1 MLQRAWLC
9 VAFLIPS
16 AFPECVADGAAK
28 LALEE
33 DSQMPAAG
41 TAERVAALEKA
52 LRADPANYFL
62 LDRLRSI
69 LDEDATRA
77 ALIERLAALQARYP
91 ESPAVAVVYAA
102 ALRTKDAAKALAIL
116 ESVEKSHPE
125 FPFSHLKLVP
135 VFSWGKF
142 QNKARLD
149 KELDAFLNACPAPE
163 SGYAYRMVVSQGTQE
178 QIARHAKLLR
188 ARLEADKAAGN
199 QQLYSVLWDL
209 EFKAVPPAD
218 HGAVRERIARDL
230 ARLETSPS
238 RDKLDCLTLLRDGY
252 RRMGDQAACD
262 RIDERILKNHP
273 GSTDAEAVVTGR
285 WQKEHPF
292 PENRDKAALQGWYR
306 AQAAAAHEWR
316 EKWPTDNMLFG
327 AEFTAVAA
335 LEDTKGEELQKL
347 AEAYIAHYR
356 EHGDWWGALPME
368 FDVADALLRK
378 KLTNPAI
385 PDWIE
390 EGYRREAKRSSAML
404 ERERENLTE
413 ERRAMADVQMSKLR
427 IARARILLDYYDAIG
442 QPVKSRLI
450 EDSISGENPPE
461 MLKAALYEVRAK
473 AAEMD
478 KRKLD
483 ALVLYRA
490 ADDLQ
495 PGQEAAHKQE
505 LRAKMDRLWN
515 ELGGSASV
523 RSIFAGSKL
532 KEVNTMQWEKP
543 KGALPA
549 FSLPDLEG
557 KTWKPTDFAGR
568 ATLINVWAT
577 WCGPCRAE
585 HPAFQK
591 LYDKLKDRKDVAVL
605 SVSADDSVGLV
616 APYMKEHG
624 YTFPVLVGLD
634 LRDTAGIDPAIPQNW
649 FVSPAGKLEVVQ
661 TGYDASPDWE
671 RAITGKIEELLKS
684 K

>member
-1 MLQRAWLC
+1 MLQRALLC
-9 VAFLIPS
+9 AALLIPS

-28 LALEE
+28 LALEA
-33 DSQMPAAG
+33 DSQMPAAR
-41 TAERVAALEKA
+41 TAERVAALERA
-52 LRADPANYFL
+52 LRGDPTNYFL

-69 LDEDATRA
+69 LDEDASRA

-91 ESPAVAVVYAA
+91 ESPAVGVVYAD
-102 ALRTKDAAKALAIL
+102 ALRSKDAGKALAIL

-125 FPFSHLKLVP
+125 FPFSHLKLVG

-142 QNKARLD
+142 QNKARLGE
-149 KELDAFLNACPAPE
+149 ELDALLKACPAFDSVSP
-163 SGYAYRMVVSQGTQE
+163 YRVMVAQGTPE

-188 ARLEADKAAGN
+188 ARLDAEKAAGN
-199 QQLYSVLWDL
+199 QELYSVLWDL
-209 EFKAVPPAD
+209 EFKAVPPAE
-218 HGAVRERIARDL
+218 HGAVRERIAGDL
-230 ARLETSPS
+230 ARLEASPN
-238 RDKLDCLTLLRDGY
+238 RDKLDSLTLLRDGY
-252 RRMGDQAACD
+252 KRMGDQAACD
-262 RIDERILKNHP
+262 RIDERILKYHP
-273 GSTDAEAVVTGR
+273 DSTDAEALVTGR
-285 WQKEHPF
+285 WQKEHPS
-292 PENRDKAALQGWYR
+292 PEAGDKAAQQGWCR

-316 EKWPTDNMLFG
+316 ERWPTDNLLFR

-335 LEDTKGEELQKL
+335 LDDTKAEELQKL
-347 AEAYIAHYR
+347 AEAYIADYR
-356 EHGDWWGALPME
+356 EHGNWLSALPME
-368 FDVADALLRK
+368 FEVAETLLRK
-378 KLTNPAI
+378 KLAHPAI

-390 EGYRREAKRSSAML
+390 EGCRREANSSNSLLGQA
-404 ERERENLTE
+404 RENLTE
-413 ERRAMADVQMSKLR
+413 EMKARADAQMSDLQ

-442 QPVKSRLI
+442 QPAKSRSI
-450 EDSISGENPPE
+450 EDGISGMNPPE
-461 MLKAALYEVRAK
+461 WLKAALYEVRAK

-478 KRKLD
+478 NRKLD

-490 ADDLQ
+490 ADELQ
-495 PGQEAAHKQE
+495 PGREAAHKQE

-532 KEVNTMQWEKP
+532 KEVSAVRWEKP

-557 KTWKPTDFAGR
+557 KTWKPADFAGR

-624 YTFPVLVGLD
+624 YTFPVLVGMD
-634 LRDTAGIDPAIPQNW
+634 LMDTAGIDPGIPQNW
-649 FVSPAGKLEVVQ
+649 FVSPAGKLEAVQ
-661 TGYDASPDWE
+661 MGYDAGPDWE
-671 RAITGKIEELLKS
+671 KAITGKLEELLKS

>member
-1 MLQRAWLC
+1 M
-9 VAFLIPS
+9 
-16 AFPECVADGAAK
+16 ADGAAK
-28 LALEE
+28 LALEA
-33 DSQMPAAG
+33 DSQMPAAR
-41 TAERVAALEKA
+41 TTERVAALEKA
-52 LRADPANYFL
+52 LRGDPTNYFL

-69 LDEDATRA
+69 LEEDATRGD
-77 ALIERLAALQARYP
+77 LIERLAALQARYP
-91 ESPAVAVVYAA
+91 ESPAVGVVYAD

-125 FPFSHLKLVP
+125 FPFSHLKLVG

-149 KELDAFLNACPAPE
+149 EELDAFLKACPA
-163 SGYAYRMVVSQGTQE
+163 SDSAHAYRVMVSQGTQE

-188 ARLEADKAAGN
+188 ARLEAEKESPN
-199 QQLYSVLWDL
+199 RELYSVLWDL
-209 EFKAVPPAD
+209 EFKAVPPAE

-230 ARLETSPS
+230 ARLEASPS

-252 RRMGDQAACD
+252 KRMGDQAACD
-262 RIDERILKNHP
+262 RIDERILKYHP
-273 GSTDAEAVVTGR
+273 DSTDAEAVVTGR
-285 WQKEHPF
+285 WRKEHPF
-292 PENRDKAALQGWYR
+292 PKDGDKAAQQGWYR

-316 EKWPTDNMLFG
+316 ERWPTDNMLLRV
-327 AEFTAVAA
+327 EFTSVAA
-335 LEDTKGEELQKL
+335 LDGTKGEELQKL
-347 AEAYIAHYR
+347 AEAYVADYR

-368 FDVADALLRK
+368 FDVADTLLRK
-378 KLTNPAI
+378 KLAHPAI

-404 ERERENLTE
+404 GRERENLTE
-413 ERRAMADVQMSKLR
+413 EMKAMADVQMSNIQ
-427 IARARILLDYYDAIG
+427 IARARILLEYYDAVG
-442 QPVKSRLI
+442 QPAKSRSI
-450 EDSISGENPPE
+450 EDSISGLNPPE

-478 KRKLD
+478 NRKLD

-495 PGQEAAHKQE
+495 PEQEAAHKQE

-515 ELGGSASV
+515 ELGGTASV

-532 KEVNTMQWEKP
+532 KEVSSMLWEKP

-557 KTWKPTDFAGR
+557 KIWKPADFAGR

-591 LYDKLKDRKDVAVL
+591 LYDKLKDRKDIAVL
-605 SVSADDSVGLV
+605 SVSVDDSVGQV

-624 YTFPVLVGLD
+624 YTFPVLVGMD
-634 LRDTAGIDPAIPQNW
+634 LMDTAGIDPVIPQNW
-649 FVSPAGKLEVVQ
+649 FVSPAGKLEAVQ
-661 TGYDASPDWE
+661 IGYAASPDWE
-671 RAITGKIEELLKS
+671 KAITGKIEELLKS